1 MARRRWTVLILSEDQ
16 ASVRQFQLSR
26 ELVRF
31 TIAGGLILLSVLT
44 SLAAGFFVRQGQRM
58 RAERLE
64 RENGLLTAEVQTIRE
79 RLATLER
86 TLQELSEKD
95 EQYRVLAGLEPLDP
109 DVQKAGV
116 GGPGTP
122 GMATL
127 TGSELYRIS
136 PEKGELAF
144 STAYDLNAMIRR
156 AELLA
161 RSWTEATEALEE
173 ERERLASTPS
183 IRPTSGYLSSSF
195 SRNRWHPILNRARPH
210 EGIDIAAVAGTPVL
224 AAAKG
229 RVTYAGYG
237 GDYGWMVEIDH
248 GHGLVTR
255 YAHMLNRPPVSKG
268 QRVERWQKIGEVG
281 ATGLASAP
289 HLHYEVLRNGVP
301 INPSNFFFDAG
312 KD

>member
-1 MARRRWTVLILSEDQ
+1 MARRRWTLLIMSDDQ
-16 ASVRQFQLSR
+16 TSVRQYHLSR
-26 ELVRF
+26 ELVRI
-31 TIAGGLILLSVLT
+31 TIAASLLILSVLT

-64 RENGLLTAEVQTIRE
+64 RENNLLTAEVETIRN
-79 RLATLER
+79 RLATLEQL
-86 TLQELSEKD
+86 LQELTNKD
-95 EQYRVLAGLEPLDP
+95 EKYRLLAGLDP
-109 DVQKAGV
+109 IDEDVRKAGI
-116 GGPGTP
+116 GGPGT
-122 GMATL
+122 ATL

-161 RSWTEATEALEE
+161 QSWSEATSALEAE
-173 ERERLASTPS
+173 HERLASVPS
-183 IRPTSGYLSSSF
+183 IQPVVGYVSSAFTKS
-195 SRNRWHPILNRARPH
+195 RWHPILNRARPH
-210 EGIDIAAVAGTPVL
+210 EGVDIAAPPGTPIL
-224 AAAKG
+224 AAARG
-229 RVTYAGYG
+229 RVTFAGMN

-248 GHGLVTR
+248 GNGLVTR
-255 YAHMLNRPPVSKG
+255 YAHMLNRPPVTRG

-281 ATGLASAP
+281 ASGLATAP

-301 INPSNFFFDAG
+301 MNPNSYFFDAS

>member
-1 MARRRWTVLILSEDQ
+1 MARRRWTLLIMSDDQ
-16 ASVRQFQLSR
+16 TSVRQYHVSR

-31 TIAGGLILLSVLT
+31 TIAASLLILSVLT

-64 RENGLLTAEVQTIRE
+64 RENRLLTAEVQTIRN
-79 RLATLER
+79 RLATLEQL
-86 TLQELSEKD
+86 LQELTDKD
-95 EQYRVLAGLEPLDP
+95 EKYRLLAGLDP
-109 DVQKAGV
+109 IDEDVRKAGI
-116 GGPGTP
+116 GGPGT
-122 GMATL
+122 ATL

-161 RSWTEATEALEE
+161 QSWTEATMALEA
-173 ERERLASTPS
+173 ERERLASIPS
-183 IRPTSGYLSSSF
+183 IQPVAGYVSSAFTKS
-195 SRNRWHPILNRARPH
+195 RWHPILNRARPH
-210 EGIDIAAVAGTPVL
+210 EGVDIAAPPGTPIF
-224 AAAKG
+224 AAARG
-229 RVTYAGYG
+229 RVTFAGMN

-248 GHGLVTR
+248 GNGLVTR
-255 YAHMLNRPPVSKG
+255 YAHMLNRPPVTRG

-281 ATGLASAP
+281 SSGLATAP

-301 INPSNFFFDAG
+301 MNPNSYIFDAS

>member
-1 MARRRWTVLILSEDQ
+1 MARRRWTLLIMSDDQ
-16 ASVRQFQLSR
+16 TSVRQYHLSR
-26 ELVRF
+26 ELVRI
-31 TIAGGLILLSVLT
+31 TIAASLLILSVLT

-64 RENGLLTAEVQTIRE
+64 RENSLLTAEVQTIRN
-79 RLATLER
+79 RLATLEQL
-86 TLQELSEKD
+86 LQELTVKD
-95 EQYRVLAGLEPLDP
+95 EKYRLLAGLDP
-109 DVQKAGV
+109 IDEDVRKAGI
-116 GGPGTP
+116 GGPGT
-122 GMATL
+122 ATL

-161 RSWTEATEALEE
+161 QSWSEATSALEAE
-173 ERERLASTPS
+173 HERLASVPS
-183 IRPTSGYLSSSF
+183 IQPVVGYVSSAFTKS
-195 SRNRWHPILNRARPH
+195 RWHPILNRARPH
-210 EGIDIAAVAGTPVL
+210 EGVDIAAPPGTPIL
-224 AAAKG
+224 AAARG
-229 RVTYAGYG
+229 RVTFAGMN

-248 GHGLVTR
+248 GNGLVTR
-255 YAHMLNRPPVSKG
+255 YAHMLNRPPVTRG

-281 ATGLASAP
+281 ASGLATAP

-301 INPSNFFFDAG
+301 MNPNSYFFDAS